1 MTIADAL
8 KGASDQIRQVSSTP
22 MLDAELLLAY
32 VLKKNKEYLFSNPEE
47 KITRKNLSEFKTL
60 VAKRLKKTPVAYL
73 TKHQEFYGI
82 DFYVDKNVLIPR
94 PETEQLVDDVI
105 ETVKKIPD
113 VKLVIDIGTGSGCIA
128 TAVAKNSSGTDIL
141 GLEISPKAIIV
152 AKKNIKKLGLEK
164 RVTIMRSD
172 LLSKLPKK
180 YLKVKKVIAANL
192 PYIGT
197 EKNNFIADDVKMHEP
212 KVALFGGKDG
222 LALYEK
228 LLKQITSKKIPFE
241 MMFFEIGFSQVE
253 DIEKLIKK
261 YLPKCQFKILKDL
274 AGFPRTVKIV
284 KNYT

>member
-1 MTIADAL
+1 MTIEEAL
-8 KGASDQIRQVSSTP
+8 KGASHQIRQISSTP

-32 VLKKNKEYLFSNPEE
+32 VLKKNKEYLFSHPEE
-47 KITRKNLSEFKTL
+47 NLPRKFLSEFRAL

-82 DFYVDKNVLIPR
+82 DFYVDKHVLIPR
-94 PETEQLVDDVI
+94 PETEQLVDDVLD
-105 ETVKKIPD
+105 TVKKLPGI
-113 VKLVIDIGTGSGCIA
+113 KLIIDIGTGSGCIA
-128 TAVAKNSSGTDIL
+128 AAVAKNSTNIEIL
-141 GLEISPKAIIV
+141 GLEISPKAIVV
-152 AKKNIKKLGLEK
+152 AKKNIKKLQLEK
-164 RVTIMRSD
+164 NVTILKSD

-180 YLKVKKVIAANL
+180 YLKAKKIIAANL

-222 LALYEK
+222 LTLYEK
-228 LLKQITSKKIPFE
+228 LLKQIVSKKIPFE

-261 YLPKCQFKILKDL
+261 YLPRSPFRILKDL
-274 AGFPRTVKIV
+274 AGFPRTVKIS
-284 KNYT
+284 K